1 MAVNAKI
8 VRRRIKSVG
17 NTKKITKAMEL
28 VAAAKM
34 RKAVRLA
41 LATRSYA
48 MLAREMLLKLSEMK
62 KLTKHPLM
70 AIRPVKKI
78 LLVIVSSN
86 RGLCGGFNSNVFKKA
101 VEQVK
106 NAHLIAVQ
114 RSFGK
119 KITPAKDT
127 AVEVVALTVGKK
139 SEKMALKLGL
149 KVIASFNQLSDTPH
163 LLESK
168 PIVEIIKTEF
178 EKKHVD
184 KVAII
189 YTDYISAISQKPTIR
204 QVLPISPVDLEKMIK
219 SLCEQG
225 KEDECDFEE
234 KPVEFIFEPNPAW
247 VLEQMLPRLTE
258 VQVFQALL
266 ESSASEHSSRML
278 AMRSASDAAEEMI
291 GDLVFTLNQ
300 ARQASITREIAEISG
315 GAVALE

>member
-8 VRRRIKSVG
+8 IRRRIKSVG
-17 NTKKITKAMEL
+17 NTKKITKAVEL

-34 RKAVRLA
+34 RKAVRSA

-101 VEQVK
+101 VEQIK
-106 NAHLIAVQ
+106 NVDFIAVQ

-119 KITPAKDT
+119 KIIPKDSK
-127 AVEVVALTVGKK
+127 VEVEALTVGKK

-149 KVIASFNQLSDTPH
+149 KVLASFNQLSDTPH
-163 LLESK
+163 LLESR

-178 EKKHVD
+178 EKKHFD

-204 QVLPISPVDLEKMIK
+204 QVLPISPIDLEKMIK
-219 SLCEQG
+219 SLCEHG
-225 KEDECDFEE
+225 KDECDFEE
-234 KPVEFIFEPNPAW
+234 KPVEFIFEPNPTW

-258 VQVFQALL
+258 VQIFQALL
-266 ESSASEHSSRML
+266 ESSASEHSARML
-278 AMRSASDAAEEMI
+278 AMRSASDAAEDMI

-315 GAVALE
+315 GAAALE